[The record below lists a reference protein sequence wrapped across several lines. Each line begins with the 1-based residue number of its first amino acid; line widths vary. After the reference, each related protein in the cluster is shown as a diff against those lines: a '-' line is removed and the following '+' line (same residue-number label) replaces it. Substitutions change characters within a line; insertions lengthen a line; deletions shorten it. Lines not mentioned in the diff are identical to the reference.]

1 MTQKKEEFLDIKQ
14 FFYRIV
20 SNWLLFL
27 LSILLCLAIAF
38 GFNRYTKNIFKVSST
53 ILFEDQSNISSISA
67 AEAIYSNDP
76 FQRSS
81 KNIIANKI
89 YEINSYPLIYQTLN
103 DLNYDIEYYL
113 VGNILPVADDP
124 NLFVQT
130 DGVIGEEDDTGIPVT
145 IRYELSDN
153 SETVDIKLEIEK
165 TYVTSPTGG
174 ADLKFTYD
182 GGVINLSDMAYDV
195 DSET

>member
-14 FFYRIV
+14 FFYRIA

-27 LSILLCLAIAF
+27 ISILLCLAIAF

-89 YEINSYPLIYQTLN
+89 YEINSYPLIYQTLK

-113 VGNILPVADDP
+113 VGNIKV
-124 NLFVQT
+124 
-130 DGVIGEEDDTGIPVT
+130 
-145 IRYELSDN
+145 
-153 SETVDIKLEIEK
+153 SETYQSPFTVKVSSGKEKIINRSFKLTHLNNKKFRLYNKSLDIDNEFNYDQKLIFLE
-165 TYVTSPTGG
+165 PL
-174 ADLKFTYD
+174 LKF
-182 GGVINLSDMAYDV
+182 L
-195 DSET
+195 ET

>member
-14 FFYRIV
+14 FFYRIA

-76 FQRSS
+76 SNQIVIELDPRLHRSPPC
-81 KNIIANKI
+81 N
-89 YEINSYPLIYQTLN
+89 
-103 DLNYDIEYYL
+103 
-113 VGNILPVADDP
+113 
-124 NLFVQT
+124 
-130 DGVIGEEDDTGIPVT
+130 
-145 IRYELSDN
+145 
-153 SETVDIKLEIEK
+153 
-165 TYVTSPTGG
+165 
-174 ADLKFTYD
+174 
-182 GGVINLSDMAYDV
+182 
-195 DSET
+195 

>member
-1 MTQKKEEFLDIKQ
+1 MIQKKEEFLDIKQ
-14 FFYRIV
+14 FFYRIA

-27 LSILLCLAIAF
+27 LSILLCLAVAF

-113 VGNILPVADDP
+113 VGNIKV
-124 NLFVQT
+124 
-130 DGVIGEEDDTGIPVT
+130 
-145 IRYELSDN
+145 
-153 SETVDIKLEIEK
+153 SETYQSPFTVKVYSDKEKILNRSFKLTHLNDKKFRLYNKSLDI
-165 TYVTSPTGG
+165 
-174 ADLKFTYD
+174 
-182 GGVINLSDMAYDV
+182 
-195 DSET
+195 DSEFSYNQKISIGGIKISNTN